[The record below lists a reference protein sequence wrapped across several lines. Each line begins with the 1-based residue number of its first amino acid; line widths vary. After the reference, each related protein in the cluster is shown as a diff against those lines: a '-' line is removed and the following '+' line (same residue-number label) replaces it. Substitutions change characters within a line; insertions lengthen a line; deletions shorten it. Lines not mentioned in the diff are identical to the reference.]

1 MSAPE
6 PMTEERLKE
15 IEAKIAKIETSR
27 TLAGIQIM
35 TGDPAAVVRDDVPAL
50 VAEVRRLRGEV
61 AIWTKT
67 ELDRIDARLRYVA
80 DKTDFRLTC
89 ELSAEERALL
99 AERVALLYEKA
110 TIVKTGRPASWVE
123 PKPDGT

>member
-1 MSAPE
+1 MSSE

-15 IEAKIAKIETSR
+15 IEAKIAKI
-27 TLAGIQIM
+27 
-35 TGDPAAVVRDDVPAL
+35 
-50 VAEVRRLRGEV
+50 
-61 AIWTKT
+61 
-67 ELDRIDARLRYVA
+67 DRIDARLRYVA

-123 PKPDGT
+123 PKPEGT